1 MDTIQLDLIFED
13 GCDFTKKEE
22 ERIRKTLDRLESPY
36 GHSYCDVLRNG
47 VIYGNETKV
56 IVKLSFP
63 RFYFE
68 NNAYLISTYSEC
80 REVQKHFVEQL
91 QKNKFLKKVKA
102 IKITRVDIPFTYLM
116 KEDKEF
122 HNYSNVFKIL
132 ASAFTK
138 RYSRVEG
145 KSVVDTKKKKEQT
158 VTFTDAPVAS
168 AYNTKIMIYNQKLN
182 LDSKLKEEID
192 LRKTLEK
199 FPDLPRR
206 MRIEMSKRIN
216 RKEMSLK
223 DFQKFELFE
232 EYSNKYKKELKNLLF
247 DEELLDGVYEE
258 EVEKLAEILEE
269 ERKFQKKRFTY
280 KNFLSEYVEDIYD
293 YRILRGAVKS
303 IIFNESTKESAI
315 TEIRKELKSSEERKG
330 LIVIGVRDIVE
341 DIADTI
347 KKSFKGQ
354 RKKKVKED
362 EWGKCPF

>member
-1 MDTIQLDLIFED
+1 MDTMQLDLIFED

-22 ERIRKTLDRLESPY
+22 ERIRKTLDRLESPSGY
-36 GHSYCDVLRNG
+36 SYCDVLRSG
-47 VIYGNETKV
+47 VVYGKKETKI

-80 REVQKHFVEQL
+80 RKVQRHFVEQL

-247 DEELLDGVYEE
+247 DEELLDDVYEE
-258 EVEKLAEILEE
+258 EIEKLADILEE
-269 ERKFQKKRFTY
+269 EREVQKKRFTY

-293 YRILRGAVKS
+293 YKILRDAVKS
-303 IIFNESTKESAI
+303 VISNKKTRESAI

-341 DIADTI
+341 DIATTI

-354 RKKKVKED
+354 KKKNKED
-362 EWGKCPF
+362 EIEEWPF